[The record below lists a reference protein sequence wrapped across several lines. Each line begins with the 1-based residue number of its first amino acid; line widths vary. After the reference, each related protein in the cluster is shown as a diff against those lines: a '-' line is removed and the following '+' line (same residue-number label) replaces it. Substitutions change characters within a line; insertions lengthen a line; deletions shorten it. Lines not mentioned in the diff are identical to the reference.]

1 MSTVIYDNRYH
12 FIKELG
18 SGAFGRVFL
27 AKENISEKL
36 VAIKELKNK
45 DPKVQQNIIKEIKH
59 VASFNHTGIVNYY
72 TNFQQ
77 DGLLYLVMEYCEAG
91 NLYALHKSISLNP
104 VQIIEFIKQI
114 ALSLSYVH
122 ENKVVH
128 HDIKP
133 ENILVAANNKVKIAD
148 FGIANTGG
156 GTRPYMSPES
166 LSHSYNVTNDPRVDI
181 YGLGVTLMELLCS
194 KNPFIGKS
202 LLEIIALH
210 DTKNFPIKDLPQWQQ
225 DIILKAINKT
235 PELRFQTMKDFA
247 EALEL
252 RQVPVFL
259 NKKLIE
265 AAECAEKLERMLLSK
280 KWLRAGK
287 FIEEASLRFPDAV
300 NILSVS
306 GKYFLLQ
313 NKIAIAKKYYDKAL
327 SLNPRL
333 DVQKELAEINIGLK
347 NYPIAISLISDHLH
361 RYPSDYEG
369 YNLLMQCY
377 YETNRYEA
385 GIELGKVVLKNETGN
400 PILANNYYLCH
411 IMQNNGKVVLP
422 EKVSIS
428 KINPFIDYNMDVCFE
443 VDAQLSHNYHKAPPL
458 KSKLLF
464 ADYRFIMGKRSK
476 LYINDKDSPG
486 IELEEYNN
494 WFIKFGRAGY
504 SANTIEVPGEYNV
517 SRRHCVIINTK
528 DDVWLYDLNSTGSY
542 LNGKRVEN
550 KIQIIGL
557 SYLQICNT
565 TYSITTDRNKLL

>member
-1 MSTVIYDNRYH
+1 MSTIIYDKRYH
-12 FIKELG
+12 FIKVLG

-45 DPKVQQNIIKEIKH
+45 DPNVQQNIIKEIKH

-91 NLYALHKSISLNP
+91 NLYTLHNSISLTQ
-104 VQIIEFIKQI
+104 VQIIEFVKQI

-122 ENKVVH
+122 DNNVVH

-133 ENILVAANNKVKIAD
+133 ENILVAAKNKVKIAD

-166 LSHSYNVTNDPRVDI
+166 LSHSYNVNNDPRVDI
-181 YGLGVTLMELLCS
+181 YALGVTLMELLCS

-202 LLEIIALH
+202 LLEVIALH
-210 DTKNFPIKDLPQWQQ
+210 DSKDFPIKDLAQWQQ
-225 DIILKAINKT
+225 DVILKAINKT

-280 KWLRAGK
+280 KWLSAGK
-287 FIEEASLRFPDAV
+287 FIDEASLRFPNAV

-313 NKIAIAKKYYDKAL
+313 NKILFAKAYYEKAL
-327 SLNPRL
+327 NLNPRL
-333 DVQKELAEINIGLK
+333 DVQKELAEINIGLQ

-361 RYPSDYEG
+361 RHPSDYEA

-385 GIELGKVVLKNETGN
+385 GIELGKVVLKSDSTN

-411 IMQNNGKVVLP
+411 IMHNIGYAVLP
-422 EKVSIS
+422 ETVLKSS
-428 KINPFIDYNMDVCFE
+428 NNPFIDYNMSVCFE
-443 VDAQLSHNYHKAPPL
+443 DVDKLSHNYKKDPQL

-464 ADYRFIMGKRSK
+464 ADYRFIKGHRSS
-476 LYINDKDSPG
+476 LHFIDNETPG
-486 IELEEYNN
+486 IYLDNYNN
-494 WFIKFGRAGY
+494 WIIKFGRRGY
-504 SANTIEVPGEYNV
+504 NENNVEVPGGTKV
-517 SRRHCVIINTK
+517 SRRHCLIINIK
-528 DDVWLYDLNSTGSY
+528 DDVWLYDLNSTGTY
-542 LNGKRVEN
+542 LNGQRISGKG
-550 KIQIIGL
+550 QIIGL
-557 SYLQICNT
+557 NKLQIGNT
-565 TYSITTDRNKLL
+565 VYSITTDKNKLL